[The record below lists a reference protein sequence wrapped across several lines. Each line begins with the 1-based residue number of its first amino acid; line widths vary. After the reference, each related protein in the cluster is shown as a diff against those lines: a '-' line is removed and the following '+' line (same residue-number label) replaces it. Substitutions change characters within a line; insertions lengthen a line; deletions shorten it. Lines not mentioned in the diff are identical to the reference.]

1 MTEII
6 KPSRRAVLAGG
17 ASLGATAA
25 LPLAPAFGQSYP
37 SQNLKV
43 MVATREGGDADR
55 NLRAFWGVWKKYLK
69 TDMEVSFFPGAA
81 GRVGYEKYMGLAEPD
96 CYTLLFGN
104 MAPEVLNWVVKPPT
118 SFKFPGDYKYFLR
131 VDSDPSCVLVRKESP
146 IKTLADLVAEG
157 KKKPLKVAASRI
169 AHPASVGMLA
179 IAKATGAK
187 VNIVPLSG
195 GRNTMASIASGE
207 MDCGVLPTSGV
218 AQRLNAFRI
227 LGVFEKKNRA
237 PDKTGNVPTVNDAL
251 GLKLPT
257 LNSARAFVIKTV
269 AIEKYPDRFKILE
282 ETAKKVFADP
292 EYKAAIEKLKAPWEY
307 IDYGGLKECEDEVK
321 EILAIG
327 REFKDLLAGKA

>member
-1 MTEII
+1 MDETL
-6 KPSRRAVLAGG
+6 KPSRRALIAGSAATG
-17 ASLGATAA
+17 ALSV
-25 LPLAPAFGQSYP
+25 LPLHGAFAQSFPA
-37 SQNLKV
+37 QNMKV

-55 NLRAFWGVWKKYLK
+55 NLRAFWGVWKKHLK
-69 TDMEVSFFPGAA
+69 TELEVSFFPGAA
-81 GRVGYEKYMGLAEPD
+81 GRVGYEKYMGLAQPD

-131 VDSDPSCVLVRKESP
+131 VDSDPSCILVRKDSP
-146 IKTLADLVAEG
+146 IQTLADLVAEG

-179 IAKATGAK
+179 VAKATGTQ

-195 GRNTMASIASGE
+195 GRNTMAAIASGE
-207 MDCGVLPTSGV
+207 MDCGALPTSGV

-227 LGVFEKKNRA
+227 LGVFEKTNRA
-237 PDKTGNVPTVNDAL
+237 PGQTANAPTVNAAL
-251 GLKLPT
+251 GLNLPA
-257 LNSARAFVIKTV
+257 LNSARAFAIKT
-269 AIEKYPDRFKILE
+269 ASIEKHPDRFKILE

-307 IDYGGLKECEDEVK
+307 IDYGGLTECEQEVK
-321 EILAIG
+321 EIMAIG
-327 REFKDLLAGKA
+327 QEFKGLLSGKA

>member
-1 MTEII
+1 MSQLIR
-6 KPSRRAVLAGG
+6 PSRRALLAGG
-17 ASLGATAA
+17 VSLGATAT
-25 LPLAPAFGQSYP
+25 LPTVPAFGQSFP
-37 SQNLKV
+37 SQNIKV

-55 NLRAFWGVWKKYLK
+55 NLRAFWSVWKKYLK

-81 GRVGYEKYMGLAEPD
+81 GRVGYEKYMGLAQPD

-131 VDSDPSCVLVRKESP
+131 VDSDPSCVLVRKDSP
-146 IKTLADLVAEG
+146 IRTLADLVAEG
-157 KKKPLKVAASRI
+157 KKKTLKVAASRI

-195 GRNTMASIASGE
+195 GRNTMAAIASGE
-207 MDCGVLPTSGV
+207 MDCGALPTSGV

-237 PDKTGNVPTVNDAL
+237 TAKTGNAPTVNDAL
-251 GLKLPT
+251 GLKIPT
-257 LNSARAFVIKTV
+257 LNSARAFAIKTT
-269 AIEKYPDRFKILE
+269 AIQQHPARFKMLE

-292 EYKAAIEKLKAPWEY
+292 DYKAAIEKLKAPWEY
-307 IDYGGLKECEDEVK
+307 IDYGDLKECEEEVK
-321 EILAIG
+321 DILAIG
-327 REFKDLLAGKA
+327 QEFRALLAGKA